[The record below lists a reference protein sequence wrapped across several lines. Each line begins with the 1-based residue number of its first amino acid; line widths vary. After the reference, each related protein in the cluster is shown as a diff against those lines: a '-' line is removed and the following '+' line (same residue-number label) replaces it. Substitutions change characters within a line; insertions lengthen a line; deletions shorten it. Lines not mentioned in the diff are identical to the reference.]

1 MTKSMALIV
10 LVFVICWTPFVLY
23 MHKVCRKKGK
33 VTDGTISKM
42 ASSTHVNHVEIS
54 EKRSMDIDLKNSS
67 YKKR

>member
-1 MTKSMALIV
+1 
-10 LVFVICWTPFVLY
+10 